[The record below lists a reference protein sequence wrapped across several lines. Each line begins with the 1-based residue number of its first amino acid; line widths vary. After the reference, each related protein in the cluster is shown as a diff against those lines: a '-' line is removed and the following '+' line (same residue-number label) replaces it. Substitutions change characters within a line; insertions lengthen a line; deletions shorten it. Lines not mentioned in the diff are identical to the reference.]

1 MTAGSLRT
9 VIAGGE
15 GPQTEFKRGMP
26 SDPGREICAF
36 ANAAGGVIL
45 VGVTDEG
52 EVVGVGRHDR
62 LQAEIQ
68 SIARSADPP
77 IRVQVESV
85 DSVLVV
91 QVPPQSAKPYSFG
104 GRFFLREGASS
115 QQMSRDEVRDFFFA
129 EGRIR
134 FDETPCPTFSFDEDL
149 DEETWTKFRRRAKVP
164 ADAEPET
171 ALRNLGLI
179 GADGVVTHAAAF
191 LLARDIRRFQSSA
204 GLSCA
209 LFMGRRKARILDRR
223 DFHSDVY
230 AVVDEAVAWVLS
242 KINIEYIIRGRT
254 RREERPELPPGAI
267 REAVVNAV
275 AHRDYRSAASVHLY
289 LFQDRLEIV
298 SPGGLPAGM
307 TAAEL
312 GTRSVPRNRLLF
324 RLLHRR
330 DAVED
335 IGSGIQ
341 RIRELCSAH
350 GVEEPRIETSKDW
363 VSVIFRRPA
372 PDSGRSG
379 VAESAESAASGS
391 EEPESGPREP
401 ESRSKEPEWG
411 HGIPVHRQESTV
423 RESDFRPI
431 EPESPGEP
439 ESPRE
444 TDAGEPESR
453 AEPSPER
460 SARLS
465 ERVLAVLRNGPLAK
479 SGIAAALGQEAV
491 SGPLNRAIRNL
502 LAAGAIER
510 TVPDRPNSRLQRYRR
525 TGDGERRPRSRAA
538 EHPCLNP
545 APRRPSAPQ

>member
-1 MTAGSLRT
+1 MTADSIRKI
-9 VIAGGE
+9 IAGGE
-15 GPQTEFKRGMP
+15 GSQTEFKRGMP

-45 VGVTDEG
+45 VGVADDG
-52 EVVGVGRHDR
+52 EIVGVGRHNR
-62 LQAEIQ
+62 LKSEIQ
-68 SIARSADPP
+68 SIARSADPS

-149 DEETWTKFRRRAKVP
+149 DEETWTKFRWRAKVP

-191 LLARDIRRFQSSA
+191 LLARDIRKFQSSA

-242 KINIEYIIRGRT
+242 KINIEYIIRGQT

-298 SPGGLPAGM
+298 SPGGLPAGI

-324 RLLHRR
+324 RLLHRM

-335 IGSGIQ
+335 IGSGIR
-341 RIRELCSAH
+341 RIRELCVAH

-363 VSVIFRRPA
+363 VAVIFPRPA
-372 PDSGRSG
+372 PESGRSG
-379 VAESAESAASGS
+379 VAEPAEPAESGA
-391 EEPESGPREP
+391 EEPESESKEP
-401 ESRSKEPEWG
+401 ESKSKEPEWS
-411 HGIPVHRQESTV
+411 HGIPADRQESTV
-423 RESDFRPI
+423 QESDFRPM

-439 ESPRE
+439 ESPC
-444 TDAGEPESR
+444 G
-453 AEPSPER
+453 
-460 SARLS
+460 
-465 ERVLAVLRNGPLAK
+465 
-479 SGIAAALGQEAV
+479 
-491 SGPLNRAIRNL
+491 
-502 LAAGAIER
+502 
-510 TVPDRPNSRLQRYRR
+510 
-525 TGDGERRPRSRAA
+525 
-538 EHPCLNP
+538 
-545 APRRPSAPQ
+545 